1 MLILFWFAAAL
12 AVAGA
17 VAALTRRD
25 AVHALLWSVVSIL
38 AVAVAFVAMGAP
50 YVAALQVIV
59 YAGAI
64 LVLFVFVVMLLSLGR
79 DDTYGP
85 NPRWIVPGVLVLAL
99 AVSLVV
105 AQSGATGTTV
115 GVGPREVAHALVGP
129 YLIGVELASLLLLAG
144 LIGAWHLGRRK
155 SMREDGR

>member
-85 NPRWIVPGVLVLAL
+85 NPRWIVPGVLVLPPDYPENKSNWPFFWGQNEY
-99 AVSLVV
+99 VI
-105 AQSGATGTTV
+105 TV
-115 GVGPREVAHALVGP
+115 GGS
-129 YLIGVELASLLLLAG
+129 YLFLARAAESLLVP
-144 LIGAWHLGRRK
+144 
-155 SMREDGR
+155 